1 MDPLDE
7 RMGGER
13 VGLARR
19 RAAAADVDRHRD
31 GCIGND
37 DGNARSRVGVVGV
50 ADTQARDIGEAVG
63 AVAFIGH
70 CATVPQERID
80 GQPVP

>member
-7 RMGGER
+7 RMGRER

-19 RAAAADVDRHRD
+19 RATAADVDRHRH
-31 GCIGND
+31 
-37 DGNARSRVGVVGV
+37 RRVGDNDRDPRPPARRGRGRPKAGDVG
-50 ADTQARDIGEAVG
+50 E

-70 CATVPQERID
+70 CATVPQEEPRRH
-80 GQPVP
+80 PVP